1 MTFQTFIFVHNQ
13 DIILD
18 FIRHKKFN
26 NFSNLTYVFLGKND
40 ISKLENLD
48 NVIIARNLE
57 NNIEE
62 YPKLT
67 SYTGW
72 YALWKNNLLKGKY
85 INLFEYDINT
95 ISNLE
100 EILNE
105 VIETKKFDIFGYIPH
120 NVHSYEYLRHTP
132 WSQNLITSL
141 IKNYNIN
148 IIDFIESLPKN
159 TICSMTSNHT
169 FKLDRFNEYME
180 WVDILV
186 NDIKKSIFSG
196 HEIERSISVF
206 YLLNQIP
213 YKILNNTIT
222 HFQFDSHQ
230 TQGIGE
236 QKFINNYNK
245 LL

>member
-1 MTFQTFIFVHNQ
+1 
-13 DIILD
+13 
-18 FIRHKKFN
+18 
-26 NFSNLTYVFLGKND
+26 
-40 ISKLENLD
+40 
-48 NVIIARNLE
+48 
-57 NNIEE
+57 
-62 YPKLT
+62 
-67 SYTGW
+67 
-72 YALWKNNLLKGKY
+72 
-85 INLFEYDINT
+85 
-95 ISNLE
+95 
-100 EILNE
+100 
-105 VIETKKFDIFGYIPH
+105 
-120 NVHSYEYLRHTP
+120 
-132 WSQNLITSL
+132 
-141 IKNYNIN
+141 
-148 IIDFIESLPKN
+148 
-159 TICSMTSNHT
+159 
-169 FKLDRFNEYME
+169 ME